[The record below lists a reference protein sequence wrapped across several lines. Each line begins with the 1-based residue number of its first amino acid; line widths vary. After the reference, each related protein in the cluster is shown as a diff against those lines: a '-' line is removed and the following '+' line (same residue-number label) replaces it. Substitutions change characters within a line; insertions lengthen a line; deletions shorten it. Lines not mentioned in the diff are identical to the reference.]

1 MAAESN
7 SVQTYGVCVFFVEDG
22 FAGCDLF
29 CVLDSPRLTGTCGRS
44 HANARRLPPSNAPP
58 LMDLPFPPALSLTLT
73 YSSVRVASG
82 PASSAWRARVR
93 RTECNV
99 EPHRSPPEKTRRGQQ
114 GGGCRRKTFRR
125 DVANDTTTVVCV
137 FSSSLSPPRG
147 RPLDGL
153 VRERDTPDKY
163 RQSKQ

>member
-1 MAAESN
+1 MSEHTKHAPPWLRKA
-7 SVQTYGVCVFFVEDG
+7 TAYKRTVCVCFLWKTVSQAVISSASLIVPG
-22 FAGCDLF
+22 LQAPAGA
-29 CVLDSPRLTGTCGRS
+29 VMQTPVVSRPQT
-44 HANARRLPPSNAPP
+44 PPP
-58 LMDLPFPPALSLTLT
+58 LMDLPFPPALPMTLT

-137 FSSSLSPPRG
+137 FVLSFAPTGPAPG
-147 RPLDGL
+147 RP
-153 VRERDTPDKY
+153 Y
-163 RQSKQ
+163 